1 MLDTLDAIIATAGIV
16 LALSLIVQAV
26 QQIIKQVFDL
36 KSSYMRNELLA
47 LFHNGNMSTSFM
59 SNFKPLGR
67 LANVADD
74 LSKKIVNQLEERV
87 ASFGYKDLE
96 LLENVDAIRMK
107 EMVKALPVAKDTGVK
122 KEFALAV
129 AEIDRWF
136 EVSKKAFQD
145 HYERRMKLWSFIV
158 SAVVVMGLNSNLFV
172 VYQDFASIKTL
183 RDAAAAW
190 AEQAIKNPVTN
201 GRTAADSSEAN
212 SAATVEIKERIAE
225 IQSYIGEQ
233 SLQLCRWNTAR
244 GDSIHL
250 FSSPVAIVTKAPV
263 DFFAA
268 AGKNGIGWLA
278 MTLLVSLGAPFWY
291 DFLKT
296 VTGMKEKLR
305 SVTKNTSNQD

>member
-16 LALSLIVQAV
+16 LALSLIVQAI

-47 LFHNGNMSTSFM
+47 LFNNSKMTTSFM
-59 SNFKPLGR
+59 ANFKSLGR
-67 LANVADD
+67 LANDADG
-74 LSKKIVNQLEERV
+74 LAKTIVNQLEGRI

-96 LLENVDAIRMK
+96 LLENVDVARLR
-107 EMVKALPVAKDTGVK
+107 EMIKSLPVAKDANVK
-122 KEFALAV
+122 REFAAAV
-129 AEIDRWF
+129 NEIDRWF

-158 SAVVVMGLNSNLFV
+158 SAVVVIGLNSNLFV
-172 VYQDFASIKTL
+172 VYQDFAANKAL

-201 GRTAADSSEAN
+201 ASVASDSSKTD

-225 IQSYIGEQ
+225 IRSYIGDQ
-233 SLQLCRWNTAR
+233 SLQLCRWNTSR
-244 GDSIHL
+244 GDSIHI
-250 FSSPVAIVTKAPV
+250 FTSPLAIVVRAPAEFV
-263 DFFAA
+263 AA
-268 AGKNGIGWLA
+268 AWKNGIGWLA

-296 VTGMKEKLR
+296 VTGVKEKLK
-305 SVTKNTSNQD
+305 SATTKPSSKE